1 MSFPHG
7 PVFAPTGLIN
17 VRVIQSNETKRAGSK
32 FLVKHVTIAAIFMI
46 NVTTTPIIDS
56 WLDLFSFNVIER
68 VLYDAIVFGTRRDVG
83 LSPHQDPAAAEGL
96 SVAAWARRHL

>member
-7 PVFAPTGLIN
+7 PVLAPTGLIN